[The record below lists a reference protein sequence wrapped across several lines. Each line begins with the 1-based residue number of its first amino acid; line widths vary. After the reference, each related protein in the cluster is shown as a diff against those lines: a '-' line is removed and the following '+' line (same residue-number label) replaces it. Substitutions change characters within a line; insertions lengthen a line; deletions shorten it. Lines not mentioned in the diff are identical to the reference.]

1 MKTERIYVRNVRN
14 PMMKTVELVEEQ
26 ITAIVGSELMDALD
40 GLRADLQRREEGTGG
55 VIFDHNI
62 HRDIAIMRD
71 RIRCYSLVL
80 SDYGYNV
87 GETY

>member
-1 MKTERIYVRNVRN
+1 MKTIQLES
-14 PMMKTVELVEEQ
+14 EQ
-26 ITAIVGSELMDALD
+26 ITAIVGSDLMEALD
-40 GLRADLQRREEGTGG
+40 GLKADLERREEGTGG
-55 VIFDHNI
+55 VIFDHNVY
-62 HRDIAIMRD
+62 RDIAIMRD